1 MRTTPHVVLA
11 LVAVGVAVVGL
22 NSQGRSGATGQARLT
37 HIPRS
42 TVKVE
47 QLIGDY
53 DKERK
58 AATRSQT
65 ESRYG
70 LEGTDLGSS
79 FEHGGRASFLFG
91 AIPIVGDLF
100 DIAFKANTRNLELL
114 REHLEQSTPRP

>member
-37 HIPRS
+37 HILRS

-53 DKERK
+53 DKERSGC
-58 AATRSQT
+58 AACQARTAVKTS
-65 ESRYG
+65 
-70 LEGTDLGSS
+70 
-79 FEHGGRASFLFG
+79 H
-91 AIPIVGDLF
+91 
-100 DIAFKANTRNLELL
+100 
-114 REHLEQSTPRP
+114 

>member
-53 DKERK
+53 DKER
-58 AATRSQT
+58 
-65 ESRYG
+65 
-70 LEGTDLGSS
+70 
-79 FEHGGRASFLFG
+79 
-91 AIPIVGDLF
+91 
-100 DIAFKANTRNLELL
+100 
-114 REHLEQSTPRP
+114 